1 MMNPEKR
8 FRLWMST
15 CLATAVAAFAYFL
28 IADIHMPISADARLI
43 YRVTQVSPEVN
54 GRVVRVAVANNQR
67 VQRGDLLFEIDPL
80 VYRNA
85 VQNAELQLEQA
96 VQSNAELDAAI
107 ASAASQVNRAQA
119 QYQDAI
125 DRLVSCMADAGYAL
139 QLTTY
144 PSGVIEVQPP
154 VAVPDGD
161 ALMSSKHFCEKTTSI
176 YAIMGY
182 ELQQGNPQLYA
193 DPTVVAF
200 NCLQEAELLISTAT
214 VDDVK
219 RFMYSSERDDLP
231 FDPEDFGVKACFYG
245 AGMAYGTV
253 AEAE

>member
-1 MMNPEKR
+1 LRFNVWKR
-8 FRLWMST
+8 LG
-15 CLATAVAAFAYFL
+15 LAAVTVGIAGVALVGCAAP
-28 IADIHMPISADARLI
+28 DEDGVSDARVAESFEAMYKQWLTEPDLTEMDRLVLDEAQRTG
-43 YRVTQVSPEVN
+43 RVT
-54 GRVVRVAVANNQR
+54 
-67 VQRGDLLFEIDPL
+67 
-80 VYRNA
+80 
-85 VQNAELQLEQA
+85 
-96 VQSNAELDAAI
+96 
-107 ASAASQVNRAQA
+107 QA

-182 ELQQGNPQLYA
+182 EMQQGNPQLYA

-231 FDPEDFGVKACFYG
+231 FDPEEFGVKACFYG

>member
-1 MMNPEKR
+1 MRFNVWKR
-8 FRLWMST
+8 LE
-15 CLATAVAAFAYFL
+15 LAAVTVGIAGVVLVGCAAPDEAGV
-28 IADIHMPISADARLI
+28 SDARVAESFAAMYTQWLTEPDLTEMDRLVLDEAQRTG
-43 YRVTQVSPEVN
+43 RVTQ
-54 GRVVRVAVANNQR
+54 G
-67 VQRGDLLFEIDPL
+67 
-80 VYRNA
+80 
-85 VQNAELQLEQA
+85 
-96 VQSNAELDAAI
+96 
-107 ASAASQVNRAQA
+107 

-161 ALMSSKHFCEKTTSI
+161 DLMSSKHFCEKTTSI

-182 ELQQGNPQLYA
+182 EMQQGNPELYA
-193 DPTVVAF
+193 DPAVVAF
-200 NCLQEAELLISTAT
+200 NCLEDADLLASTAT

-219 RFMYSSERDDLP
+219 RFMYSSERDNFP
-231 FDPEDFGVKACFYG
+231 FDSEDFGVKACFYG